1 MIIAIPVSEKNL
13 KEDVCVSFGRAPY
26 YYVLDSNKGEGSFLK
41 NPAVDQPGGAG
52 IMSSQ
57 ILINNKVKVLITKSC
72 GENAANVLRAANVEI
87 LKASTPGILAFR
99 VRLCDSESA
108 PNTAPPTISNTNII
122 VSIFFILNPLYR
134 FHVFYFISIA
144 SSLMLD
150 HTIQL
155 LQTYV
160 NRKEIFFNIFLK
172 IFLEIILLV
181 NIYRFNYLKIFL
193 SSDI

>member
-87 LKASTPGILAFR
+87 LKAIKGSLEDN
-99 VRLCDSESA
+99 L
-108 PNTAPPTISNTNII
+108 TAYKT
-122 VSIFFILNPLYR
+122 
-134 FHVFYFISIA
+134 
-144 SSLMLD
+144 SSLEKLIEI
-150 HTIQL
+150 HQGFHG
-155 LQTYV
+155 
-160 NRKEIFFNIFLK
+160 NR
-172 IFLEIILLV
+172 
-181 NIYRFNYLKIFL
+181 
-193 SSDI
+193 S